1 MTRFLNHFVVIAGA
15 SLALLATA
23 PTQAQILADETL
35 TRGEKGHY
43 LIEVMINEQG
53 PLTFL
58 VDTGA
63 SNTFLMQSSVEDLGL
78 VAAASHIT
86 NAQTVSGTVPVSF
99 YDVDNLVVGGLELTQ
114 IRMVG
119 AQNANPTLLND
130 GVDGILGA
138 DVLRDY
144 LVEFD
149 QDARRFRLH
158 DRNTDLS
165 NGREDWIQ
173 IPLRSGIAGLS
184 FSEIRINGAIVT
196 ALFDTGASRNIVN
209 MSTAIAAGYQHAD
222 PRASIDEPVIGFGGQ
237 STPAFKA
244 SGADLVWGEL
254 NLDAQTVTIS
264 ETPVFDMLG
273 LSDGPAMIAGI
284 PMLENR
290 SFIVDY
296 EQMILWIA
304 AMPG

>member
-1 MTRFLNHFVVIAGA
+1 MTQLLNYFVVIVGA
-15 SLALLATA
+15 SLAVLVTA
-23 PTQAQILADETL
+23 PTQAQILTDETL
-35 TRGEKGHY
+35 TRGERGHY

-53 PLTFL
+53 SFTFL

-99 YDVDNLVVGGLELTQ
+99 YDVENLTIGGLELTQ

-149 QDARRFRLH
+149 QEERRFRLN

-184 FSEIRINGAIVT
+184 FSEVRINGAIVT

-237 STPAFKA
+237 STPAFQA
-244 SGADLVWGEL
+244 SGANLVWGEL
-254 NLDAQTVTIS
+254 TLDDQTVTIS

-290 SFIVDY
+290 SFVVDY
-296 EQMILWIA
+296 EQMILWVA
-304 AMPG
+304 AM